1 MNGLKHLSKPAKV
14 ILMTIVL
21 MLLIGSLGFLI
32 KNQTWQLN
40 RLVEPRSQ
48 KTTSASSSKKD
59 QSPHIEWQK
68 QDQAVKVPILMY
80 HAIHVMDPS
89 EEASAN
95 LIVDPATFE
104 SHVKSLSEAGYYFLT
119 PDEAYKVLTD
129 NVLPNGN
136 KKIVWMTFDDGDA
149 DFYSAY
155 QIMKKYG
162 ARGTNNIITSFVD
175 KEGFLT
181 TDQIKEMAKA
191 GMSFQ
196 SHTVNHPDLSV
207 SDDATQATELESSKD
222 WLDQTLNQDTISV
235 AYPSGRYSQSTEALA
250 KDSNYKM
257 ATTTNEGLAS
267 LDDGLFSLNRV
278 RILPSTSAEALLAT
292 INWS

>member
-1 MNGLKHLSKPAKV
+1 MRFFKHWSRPASLLV
-14 ILMTIVL
+14 SAI
-21 MLLIGSLGFLI
+21 LLIMILGSLGFLL
-32 KNQTWQLN
+32 KNKTWQVN
-40 RLVEPRSQ
+40 RLVTGTAQSQ
-48 KTTSASSSKKD
+48 SNKQASKNKETSKITWE
-59 QSPHIEWQK
+59 H

-104 SHVKSLSEAGYYFLT
+104 SHVKALSEAGYYFLT
-119 PDEAYKVLTD
+119 PEEAYKVLTK

-181 TDQIKEMAKA
+181 TEQIKEMAKD

-196 SHTVNHPDLSV
+196 SHTVNHPDLSTTDEA
-207 SDDATQATELESSKD
+207 SQETELEASKS
-222 WLDQTLNQDTISV
+222 WLDKTLNQNTLSV
-235 AYPSGRYSQSTEALA
+235 AYPSGRYSQATETLA
-250 KDSNYKM
+250 KDKGYKM

-267 LDDGLFSLNRV
+267 LDDGLLTLNRV
-278 RILPSTSAEALLAT
+278 RILPTTTAENLLET